1 MESGFRI
8 DNIIL
13 LNSEFS
19 RVNNVVFDG
28 DIQNKL
34 DIHTDVAVNGE
45 QVIVGEEVSV
55 IQTFKDVEQ
64 VKIRVKMVGI
74 FTRVGNSEIKDLDS
88 FGRVNGA
95 AIIFPFVREVIT
107 NTSIKAGLP
116 AIIIPPVNFANASNP
131 EKPEET
137 AENQ

>member
-64 VKIRVKMVGI
+64 VKIRVKMVGM
-74 FTRVGNSEIKDLDS
+74 FTRVGDSEIKDLDS

-116 AIIIPPVNFANASNP
+116 AIIIPPVNFTKTPNP
-131 EKPEET
+131 EKSEQT

>member
-34 DIHTDVAVNGE
+34 DIHTDVAVNGD

-55 IQTFKDVEQ
+55 IQTFQDVEQ
-64 VKIRVKMVGI
+64 VKIRVKMVGM
-74 FTRVGNSEIKDLDS
+74 FTRVGESEIKDLDT

-95 AIIFPFVREVIT
+95 AIVFPFVREVIT

-116 AIIIPPVNFANASNP
+116 AIIIPPVNFTKASNP

-137 AENQ
+137 TENQ

>member
-13 LNSEFS
+13 LNVDFS
-19 RVNNVVFDG
+19 RVNNVVFEG

-34 DIHTDVAVNGE
+34 DIHTDVAVKDN

-55 IQTFKDVEQ
+55 IQTFQNVEQ
-64 VKIRVKMVGI
+64 VKIRVKMVGM
-74 FTRVGNSEIKDLDS
+74 FTRVGESEINDLDA

-95 AIIFPFVREVIT
+95 AIIFPFIREVIT

-116 AIIIPPVNFANASNP
+116 AIIIPPVNFTKNP
-131 EKPEET
+131 EPAKPEE
-137 AENQ
+137 

>member
-8 DNIIL
+8 DNIL
-13 LNSEFS
+13 LIESSFS

-34 DIHTDVAVNGE
+34 DIHTDVAVKDN

-55 IQTFKDVEQ
+55 IQTHQDIEQ
-64 VKIRVKMVGI
+64 VKIRVKMVGM
-74 FTRVGNSEIKDLDS
+74 FTRVGESEIKDLEA

-107 NTSIKAGLP
+107 NTSIKAGIP
-116 AIIIPPVNFANASNP
+116 AIIIPPVNFTKNP
-131 EKPEET
+131 APTKTKE
-137 AENQ
+137 

>member
-64 VKIRVKMVGI
+64 VKIRVKMVGM
-74 FTRVGNSEIKDLDS
+74 FTRVGDSEIKDLDS

-95 AIIFPFVREVIT
+95 ALIFPFVREVIT

-116 AIIIPPVNFANASNP
+116 AIIIPPVNFTKTPNP
-131 EKPEET
+131 EKSEQT

>member
-19 RVNNVVFDG
+19 RVNNVVFEG

-34 DIHTDVAVNGE
+34 DIHTDVAVNGD

-55 IQTFKDVEQ
+55 IQTFQDVEQ
-64 VKIRVKMVGI
+64 VKIRVKMVGM
-74 FTRVGNSEIKDLDS
+74 FTRVGESEIKDLDT

-95 AIIFPFVREVIT
+95 AIVFPFVREVIT

-116 AIIIPPVNFANASNP
+116 AIIIPPVNFTKSSNP
-131 EKPEET
+131 EKQEET
-137 AENQ
+137 TENQ

>member
-8 DNIIL
+8 DNILL
-13 LNSEFS
+13 LNVDFS

-34 DIHTDVAVNGE
+34 DIHTDVAVKDN
-45 QVIVGEEVSV
+45 QVIVSEEVSV

-64 VKIRVKMVGI
+64 VKIRVKMVGM
-74 FTRVGNSEIKDLDS
+74 FTRIGESEIKDLEA

-107 NTSIKAGLP
+107 NTTIKAGLP
-116 AIIIPPVNFANASNP
+116 AIIIPPVNFTKNP
-131 EKPEET
+131 EPANPEE
-137 AENQ
+137 

>member
-13 LNSEFS
+13 LSIDFS
-19 RVNNVVFDG
+19 RVNNVVFEG

-34 DIHTDVAVNGE
+34 DIHTDVAVKDN

-55 IQTFKDVEQ
+55 IQSFQDVEQ
-64 VKIRVKMVGI
+64 VKIRVKMVGM
-74 FTRVGNSEIKDLDS
+74 FTRVGESVIKDLDA

-116 AIIIPPVNFANASNP
+116 AIIIPPVNFTKNP
-131 EKPEET
+131 EPTKPEE
-137 AENQ
+137 